1 MHLKKYLENQKEEM
15 LKYKWCKGVQIGKD
29 PGESA
34 CKEWVEKYAKKYR
47 EEYEEIYN
55 KVIDVVTESIKDDI
69 SHAVTGCNCSDSSL
83 VRKITKRVIEEFI
96 TQWVSEK
103 IKNPQNVHLDEI

>member
-1 MHLKKYLENQKEEM
+1 MPVAIKQKDFNRSWNPDIQKSDGPF
-15 LKYKWCKGVQIGKD
+15 L
-29 PGESA
+29 
-34 CKEWVEKYAKKYR
+34 
-47 EEYEEIYN
+47 YN

-103 IKNPQNVHLDEI
+103 IKNPQNIHLDEI